1 MKIWERLRAA
11 WPGWPGRDS
20 VANKTAESGPTRH
33 LELAR
38 ESLAELLQDRRVPDS
53 VRAGLTEEYQEVEQ
67 MLERLEHGELHIAAF
82 GRVSVGKSALLNALL
97 GHQRFS
103 VSPLHGETKVAQGA
117 RWQEYRD
124 SGVLLMDTPG
134 INEIDGEQRGRL
146 AREVAGRADLL
157 LFVLDGD
164 ITQTELDAL
173 RDLVSQHRPLL
184 LVLNKVD
191 RYSRAE
197 REELLAAIEQRT
209 QGLLPPRNLLTASA
223 NPAPRLVLRVDADGN
238 ESETEVRPPPDVT
251 RLKER
256 LWEIIEAEGK
266 TLAALNASLFA
277 GQLSDKVAA
286 RLLEARQEIGQRVI
300 RAWCIGKGVAV
311 ALNPV
316 PVADLAAAL
325 IVDVSMVVHLSK
337 VFALPMSR
345 SEAGSLIKTIAA
357 QMALLMGSI
366 WVVNVLSSALKL
378 GSGGLS
384 TLVTGAAQGGVAY
397 YATYVVGQAALRFL
411 AQGKSWGELGPK
423 LAVREILDS
432 LDRDSIMEQ
441 ARSDIRAR
449 LRGVS

>member
-1 MKIWERLRAA
+1 
-11 WPGWPGRDS
+11 
-20 VANKTAESGPTRH
+20 
-33 LELAR
+33 
-38 ESLAELLQDRRVPDS
+38 
-53 VRAGLTEEYQEVEQ
+53 